1 MYCTLTLSLRLATF
15 WLRARLLHGSLR
27 EVLRTHTFGTG
38 AERVQQ
44 CLYSTASRRMAVA
57 APACT
62 RTA

>member
-27 EVLRTHTFGTG
+27 EVLRAHAFGAG

-44 CLYSTASRRMAVA
+44 CLYSTTSRCVAVA
-57 APACT
+57 APAAT